1 MCAILFAAW
10 AAFVGQIHFL
20 HIHHSTLKCLTSTG
34 NAEVIGK
41 KLTVSGQLCFL
52 RDLISAWYCW
62 VWNLK
67 RTGNMV
73 FYIRVLT
80 VVVCS
85 KPNELPVNR
94 FFPTTSNSEEGVLF
108 KGRVS
113 GVGDCVVGV
122 SVLWASVVVGSGT
135 GVVVV
140 SSKSPSVR

>member
-1 MCAILFAAW
+1 MFPER
-10 AAFVGQIHFL
+10 F
-20 HIHHSTLKCLTSTG
+20 
-34 NAEVIGK
+34 
-41 KLTVSGQLCFL
+41 
-52 RDLISAWYCW
+52 
-62 VWNLK
+62 NLSMVLLSLEPK

-122 SVLWASVVVGSGT
+122 SVL
-135 GVVVV
+135 
-140 SSKSPSVR
+140 